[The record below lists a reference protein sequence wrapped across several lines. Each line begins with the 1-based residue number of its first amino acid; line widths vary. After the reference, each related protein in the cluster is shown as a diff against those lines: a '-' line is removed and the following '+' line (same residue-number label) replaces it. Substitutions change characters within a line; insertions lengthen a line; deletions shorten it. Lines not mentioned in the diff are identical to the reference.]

1 MRSLL
6 MGFSRRAR
14 RRTVRA
20 GACRRELS
28 RVAIDKPAPASTV
41 EGPPLAFWLSQ
52 PVGDR
57 IERGWMSAKADVA
70 RVNYDVFGKFATRF
84 YAALPGDNPI
94 SAAPDRRRRHG
105 RRSPQQP
112 VKIMRTD
119 SVAACKLIQTPSI
132 RLPRMSGERRAQ
144 RYDETHHFG
153 RLFGQF

>member
-1 MRSLL
+1 
-6 MGFSRRAR
+6 
-14 RRTVRA
+14 
-20 GACRRELS
+20 
-28 RVAIDKPAPASTV
+28 
-41 EGPPLAFWLSQ
+41 
-52 PVGDR
+52 
-57 IERGWMSAKADVA
+57 SAKADVA

-153 RLFGQF
+153 RLFGQFARIKASEAPTDDADRAPLLGPELPQGVMRSFQNLLSQPTVDALSPASWRKPA